1 MTRAAQLG
9 VGLVAAVLLVW
20 LGFGWLSSEVR
31 QLSRRLDALA
41 ETASVGSGETNL
53 VRMAKAAR
61 LAGYFTEDITIDL
74 GSPSTVIRGRD
85 TLMAMAA
92 RTQVSPE
99 GLRIELVDVQIT
111 VDAEG
116 ARAIA
121 SMTVQGSGIDFATG
135 DQMIDAREIEMT
147 LVKLDGEWLIQRV
160 YAVSAIR
167 RPGAPAPIRDRP

>member
-9 VGLVAAVLLVW
+9 VGLVAAVLFVW

-85 TLMAMAA
+85 TLMTMAV
-92 RTQVSPE
+92 RTPVSPE

-135 DQMIDAREIEMT
+135 DQMVDAREIEMT
-147 LVKLDGEWLIQRV
+147 LVKV
-160 YAVSAIR
+160 TVS
-167 RPGAPAPIRDRP
+167 G

>member
-9 VGLVAAVLLVW
+9 VGLVAAVLFVW

-85 TLMAMAA
+85 TLMTMAV
-92 RTQVSPE
+92 RTPVSPE

-147 LVKLDGEWLIQRV
+147 LVKVDGEWLIQRV
-160 YAVSAIR
+160 NAVSAIR

>member
-1 MTRAAQLG
+1 M
-9 VGLVAAVLLVW
+9 AAVLFVW
-20 LGFGWLSSEVR
+20 VSFGWLSSEAR
-31 QLSRRLDALA
+31 QIHRRLDALA
-41 ETASVGSGETNL
+41 ETASVGGGETNL

-85 TLMAMAA
+85 ALMAMAA
-92 RTQVSPE
+92 RTQVSAE

-111 VDAEG
+111 VGAEG
-116 ARAIA
+116 ARATA

-147 LVKLDGEWLIQRV
+147 LVRLEGEWLIQGV
-160 YAVSAIR
+160 SAISAIR
-167 RPGAPAPIRDRP
+167 RPGTPAPIRDRP

>member
-20 LGFGWLSSEVR
+20 LGLGWLSSEAR
-31 QLSRRLDALA
+31 QIRRRLDALA
-41 ETASVGSGETNL
+41 ETASVRVGDTNL
-53 VRMAKAAR
+53 VRLAKAAR
-61 LAGYFTEDITIDL
+61 LAAYFTEDITIDL
-74 GSPSTVIRGRD
+74 GSPPTVIRGRD
-85 TLMAMAA
+85 TLMAVAA

-116 ARAIA
+116 ARATA

-147 LVKLDGEWLIQRV
+147 LVKLDGEWLIQGV
-160 YAVSAIR
+160 SAVSAIR
-167 RPGAPAPIRDRP
+167 RPGTPAPIRDRP

>member
-1 MTRAAQLG
+1 MTRAARLG

-20 LGFGWLSSEVR
+20 VGFGWWSSEVR
-31 QLSRRLDALA
+31 QIRRRLDALA
-41 ETASVGSGETNL
+41 ETASVGGGDTSL
-53 VRMAKAAR
+53 VRLAKAAR

-92 RTQVSPE
+92 RIRVSPE

-116 ARAIA
+116 ARATA
-121 SMTVQGSGIDFATG
+121 SMTVQGSGIAFATG
-135 DQMIDAREIEMT
+135 DQMIDAREMEMT
-147 LVKLDGEWLIQRV
+147 LVKLDGEWLIQGV
-160 YAVSAIR
+160 SAVSAIR
-167 RPGAPAPIRDRP
+167 RPGTPAPIRDRP

>member
-1 MTRAAQLG
+1 M
-9 VGLVAAVLLVW
+9 
-20 LGFGWLSSEVR
+20 
-31 QLSRRLDALA
+31 
-41 ETASVGSGETNL
+41 GSGETNL

-85 TLMAMAA
+85 TLMTMAV
-92 RTQVSPE
+92 RTPVSPE

-147 LVKLDGEWLIQRV
+147 LVKVDGEWLIQRV
-160 YAVSAIR
+160 NAVSAIR